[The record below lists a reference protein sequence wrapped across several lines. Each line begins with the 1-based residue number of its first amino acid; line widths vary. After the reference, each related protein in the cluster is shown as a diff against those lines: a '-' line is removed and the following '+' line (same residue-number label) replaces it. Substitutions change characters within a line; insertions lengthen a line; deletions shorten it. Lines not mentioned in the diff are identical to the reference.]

1 MVYWSCLNCINAVL
15 CRVRVYVYVSPGIF
29 IWDNYVVSLKV
40 RYFSAEYFSVQLV
53 PLLYKHDVIVQE

>member
-15 CRVRVYVYVSPGIF
+15 CRVYVYVSPGIF

-40 RYFSAEYFSVQLV
+40 RYFSAEYFGVQLV
-53 PLLYKHDVIVQE
+53 PSLYKHDVIVQE